1 MQRTSGRVSGA
12 DTLSV
17 SLQNCY
23 VRAASNESSQVADK
37 LPDLFL
43 TDAGDDDSM
52 SVPFDACSRSSGNQD
67 MSSATPAAT
76 EPSAP
81 GQLPSQLESILNQA
95 FRFQQ
100 EGKMDRALSTLE
112 SALREARENSEE
124 SGAKTRFVLA
134 MMLPQYYLTSGAVDK
149 AVEMLDA
156 EVSFVSERLKS
167 IKSTG
172 ATEQKQYANRVFV
185 ELRDYRTRLKLLG
198 RPAPEIEVKEWI
210 SGEPATL
217 ATLRGQVV
225 LLEFWATWCKPC
237 EQMFPKLK
245 QLDEEYR
252 AGGLNVM
259 ALTRHYLAYR
269 GTPEAQADELNLM
282 RKMVNDHALI
292 FRVGVS
298 EDERT
303 QDLYGAAGVPTMA
316 IIDRAGLVRHFYD
329 GDEERVREILQ
340 ACIG

>member
-1 MQRTSGRVSGA
+1 
-12 DTLSV
+12 
-17 SLQNCY
+17 
-23 VRAASNESSQVADK
+23 
-37 LPDLFL
+37 
-43 TDAGDDDSM
+43 
-52 SVPFDACSRSSGNQD
+52 

-100 EGKMDRALSTLE
+100 EGKIDQAVSTLE
-112 SALREARENSEE
+112 SALREARDNSDE

-134 MMLPQYYLTSGAVDK
+134 MMLPQYYLTSGAVAK
-149 AVEMLDA
+149 GVEMLDA
-156 EVSFVSERLKS
+156 EVSFASERLKA
-167 IKSTG
+167 IKTTG
-172 ATEQKQYANRVFV
+172 TTEQKQYANRAFV

-198 RPAPEIEVKEWI
+198 QPAPEIEVKEWI
-210 SGEPATL
+210 KGEPATL

-237 EQMFPKLK
+237 EQMFPKLN
-245 QLDEEYR
+245 QLHEEYGAR
-252 AGGLNVM
+252 GLNVI

-282 RKMVNDHALI
+282 RKMVSDQALT

-316 IIDRAGLVRHFYD
+316 IIDRAGVVRHFYD
-329 GDEERVREILQ
+329 GDEERVRQVVETCLSESV
-340 ACIG
+340 